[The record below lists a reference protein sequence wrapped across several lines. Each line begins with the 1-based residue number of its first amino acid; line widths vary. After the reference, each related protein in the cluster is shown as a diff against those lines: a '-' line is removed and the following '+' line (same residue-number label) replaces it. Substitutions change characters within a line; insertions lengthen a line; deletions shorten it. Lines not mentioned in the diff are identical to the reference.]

1 MADKAATK
9 KKFFEKMKD
18 HMQKKEAAK
27 LVEGS
32 DNSMCFCFKLVQLVH
47 DFASPNCRKILI
59 TSTHSIGF
67 WFEQ

>member
-18 HMQKKEAAK
+18 HLQKKEAAK

-32 DNSMCFCFKLVQLVH
+32 DNSMCLYLKIVQ
-47 DFASPNCRKILI
+47 A
-59 TSTHSIGF
+59 
-67 WFEQ
+67 WFREPKS